1 MPVIPTLIPI
11 SKVVRKPGLVVR
23 KIEKVGRKSSNCRR
37 FFRGTFHA
45 GGHFPGR
52 SCLFPG
58 DLPCW
63 RPFSRK
69 VLPFSGGPSTL
80 EAIFPEGPAFFR
92 GTFHAGGH
100 FPGRSCLFPG
110 DLPCWRPFSRKV
122 LPFSGGP
129 SVRSGLNRSGF
140 VFLGAEMTGFL
151 YIFIV
156 DRLIDQDEDEQK
168 DYPDRDPVA
177 FRGSLPPGPAGSR
190 VLVSR

>member
-1 MPVIPTLIPI
+1 LPISARIGWLFRKNLKSRTFWRILRRLKDLYKVSGMPVIPTLIPI

-58 DLPCW
+58 DLPCQ

-80 EAIFPEGPAFFR
+80 EAWLL
-92 GTFHAGGH
+92 
-100 FPGRSCLFPG
+100 LF
-110 DLPCWRPFSRKV
+110 LV
-122 LPFSGGP
+122 
-129 SVRSGLNRSGF
+129 
-140 VFLGAEMTGFL
+140 
-151 YIFIV
+151 
-156 DRLIDQDEDEQK
+156 
-168 DYPDRDPVA
+168 DYPFQVSNLV
-177 FRGSLPPGPAGSR
+177 RGLE
-190 VLVSR
+190 VLLEGFIGTG